1 MNGVWAMKNLLLFLG
16 SCAVVSGFAWYFW
29 RLGQSA
35 LTAWIALLSLLA
47 NLFVLKQIELFGFNA
62 TASDIFSVG
71 NLLALNLLQE
81 KYGRQATQ
89 HAIWASLSCLLFFV
103 IISQIHL
110 LYEPS
115 LHDQSQTAYQLLL
128 TASPRTMLASL
139 VTFLIVD
146 QFDSRAYRTFR
157 QRLPNIS
164 MIWIS
169 GATMCLSQLLDTVL
183 FSLLGLYGIVGAL
196 IEIILISCLIKLIT
210 IANIMPWSY
219 ISQRIFK
226 KHAV

>member
-47 NLFVLKQIELFGFNA
+47 NLFVIKQIELFGFHA
-62 TASDIFSVG
+62 TASDIFTVG

-81 KYGRQATQ
+81 KFGRKATQ

-115 LHDQSQTAYQLLL
+115 IHDHSQSSYEFILS
-128 TASPRTMLASL
+128 ASPRTMLASL

-146 QFDSRAYRTFR
+146 QFDSRVYGTFR
-157 QRLPNIS
+157 QRLPKIPMLWVS
-164 MIWIS
+164 SI
-169 GATMCLSQLLDTVL
+169 TMC
-183 FSLLGLYGIVGAL
+183 F
-196 IEIILISCLIKLIT
+196 
-210 IANIMPWSY
+210 
-219 ISQRIFK
+219 
-226 KHAV
+226 